1 MNNGKDTPRI
11 YLHPVPAGPTAAEP
25 AGNADFEA
33 SQPSAERLPAIAG
46 PTRPSLPRS
55 GMVRILPRRASS
67 PVRGEKKAPAAASPV
82 KPPRQPPVWAV
93 DDGSVRRKTPTASPG
108 RLPSRSL
115 AGIPPGAPG
124 RRGLPAPLRGCRRSM
139 AQARQDSAATDC
151 LRIHLPATVPTV
163 PTGCPAA
170 PPLPRKRA
178 ANKKHLRP
186 NHGTEEPWYHPNCAG
201 RAPLCFLN
209 AEHAAAHRGGA
220 RGRLRP
226 YPAEAAFQRA
236 VSSAVALSVCIQ
248 QPVFPS
254 QPFSYASSIAAA
266 GGFVKGPRLAAGGGF
281 C

>member
-1 MNNGKDTPRI
+1 MTV
-11 YLHPVPAGPTAAEP
+11 LSAG
-25 AGNADFEA
+25 
-33 SQPSAERLPAIAG
+33 R
-46 PTRPSLPRS
+46 
-55 GMVRILPRRASS
+55 PRRC
-67 PVRGEKKAPAAASPV
+67 PQAASRPALWRGSPRARRADAAP
-82 KPPRQPPVWAV
+82 PPRF
-93 DDGSVRRKTPTASPG
+93 
-108 RLPSRSL
+108 
-115 AGIPPGAPG
+115 
-124 RRGLPAPLRGCRRSM
+124 RGCRRSM
-139 AQARQDSAATDC
+139 AQARRDSAGTDC

-163 PTGCPAA
+163 PAGCPAA

-178 ANKKHLRP
+178 VNKKHLRP

-209 AEHAAAHRGGA
+209 AENAAAHRGGA

-236 VSSAVALSVCIQ
+236 VSSAAALSVCLQ

-266 GGFVKGPRLAAGGGF
+266 SGFVKGPRLAAGGGF